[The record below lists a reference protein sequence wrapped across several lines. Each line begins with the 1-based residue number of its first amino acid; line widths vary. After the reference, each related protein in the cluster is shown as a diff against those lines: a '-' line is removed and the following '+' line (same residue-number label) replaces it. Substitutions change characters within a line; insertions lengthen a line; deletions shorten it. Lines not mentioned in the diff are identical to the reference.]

1 MTGMKELKKEL
12 AKYIAANVCGMIGL
26 SCYILA
32 DTFFIA
38 NAIGANG
45 LTALNLAL
53 PIYSMVHGSGLMLG
67 MGGATRFSIARGQN
81 QQRMADQIF
90 SQTVILYGIFGVIF
104 VLSGLFLSATFAGW
118 LGANA
123 EVFEMTRVYLQVIL
137 FFAPAFMLNDIF
149 VCFVRNDGAPR
160 QAMCAML
167 LGSFSNIVLDYIF
180 MYPLHMGIFG
190 AVLATGC
197 APIVGIWASH
207 GHWKKK
213 DCGFHFRKTRPE
225 GKIFRGILAL
235 GVPSLITELASGV
248 VMFVFNLLI
257 LNLEGNTGVAAYG
270 VVANLAY
277 VVTAIHTGIA
287 QGTQPLI
294 SREYG
299 RQKEDHMK
307 KLLELAMLVMAISSV
322 LIYLIFYLGAD
333 PLTAAFNS
341 EGSQTLQK
349 IAVHGMRLYFTG
361 IWFAGFNIILA
372 VYFMAQ
378 ERAMPAQILS
388 LARGFFVIVPVA
400 VILAK
405 GFGMTGVWIS
415 YAAAEGIVAIL
426 GVILYKKKNG
436 FQKKAASGI
445 I

>member
-1 MTGMKELKKEL
+1 MRH
-12 AKYIAANVCGMIGL
+12 APWQ
-26 SCYILA
+26 
-32 DTFFIA
+32 FFQ
-38 NAIGANG
+38 
-45 LTALNLAL
+45 
-53 PIYSMVHGSGLMLG
+53 YCSGLY
-67 MGGATRFSIARGQN
+67 FYVSIA
-81 QQRMADQIF
+81 
-90 SQTVILYGIFGVIF
+90 YGDFR
-104 VLSGLFLSATFAGW
+104 SGTG
-118 LGANA
+118 N
-123 EVFEMTRVYLQVIL
+123 R
-137 FFAPAFMLNDIF
+137 
-149 VCFVRNDGAPR
+149 
-160 QAMCAML
+160 MCADCRN
-167 LGSFSNIVLDYIF
+167 LGKSRALEEERVWFSFQKDKTGRKNI
-180 MYPLHMGIFG
+180 P
-190 AVLATGC
+190 
-197 APIVGIWASH
+197 
-207 GHWKKK
+207 
-213 DCGFHFRKTRPE
+213 
-225 GKIFRGILAL
+225 GILAL

-257 LNLEGNTGVAAYG
+257 LNLEGNTGVASLWRGSKSGLCGDGDPYR
-270 VVANLAY
+270 NC
-277 VVTAIHTGIA
+277 TGNA
-287 QGTQPLI
+287 GPLI

-349 IAVHGMRLYFTG
+349 IAVHGMRLYFMG

-378 ERAMPAQILS
+378 ERAVPTQILS

-426 GVILYKKKNG
+426 GVILY
-436 FQKKAASGI
+436 QRKASRR
-445 I
+445 